1 VVARR
6 GANFV
11 LRQIFERGF
20 FHTDPHP
27 GNFFLLPGN
36 VLAPIDFGQAAR
48 LSRPNRQL
56 FNEMIVAIV
65 DNDPARIAR
74 ALERRDML
82 DDRTDRAK
90 LIAGADEIIDV
101 YQSMP
106 LKSIPFGMIVT
117 RTFDLFRLNCVRLP
131 AQFTLMLKALATV
144 ESFARSLDP
153 DFSIIDA
160 LRRFARQSSLQDVK
174 PQRVLRYLRQVSRD
188 VTDLVARLPDDLSII
203 LSKLRQGKMEVH
215 IQHEH
220 LENLIK
226 TLDRSS
232 NRISFALIIAALIL
246 ASSLLVPQSGSLR
259 SVGIAGYVIAA
270 LFGIWLV
277 ISILRSGR
285 L

>member
-1 VVARR
+1 
-6 GANFV
+6 
-11 LRQIFERGF
+11 
-20 FHTDPHP
+20 
-27 GNFFLLPGN
+27 
-36 VLAPIDFGQAAR
+36 
-48 LSRPNRQL
+48 
-56 FNEMIVAIV
+56 
-65 DNDPARIAR
+65 
-74 ALERRDML
+74 
-82 DDRTDRAK
+82 
-90 LIAGADEIIDV
+90 
-101 YQSMP
+101 
-106 LKSIPFGMIVT
+106 
-117 RTFDLFRLNCVRLP
+117 
-131 AQFTLMLKALATV
+131 MLKALATV

-188 VTDLVARLPDDLSII
+188 VTDLAARLPDDLSII